1 MFDYLPK
8 LETPEEIHKRVES
21 FAIKYSVNVRVI
33 TNGVRC
39 LSIPEI
45 PAKGGKSMSEKIQGK
60 EATAALKLIFDYC
73 QQQDGCQACEFFKP
87 YGMDDTCLFRYFA
100 YPLEWKE
107 HFDMSRP

>member
-1 MFDYLPK
+1 MFDYLQK
-8 LETPEEIHKRVES
+8 LETPEEIHKRAET
-21 FAIKYSVNVRVI
+21 FAINYGVKVRVI
-33 TNGVRC
+33 TNGARC

-45 PAKGGKSMSEKIQGK
+45 STNGGETMSEKIQDK
-60 EATAALKLIFDYC
+60 EARAALKLIFDYC